1 MRTRARQRGWAGLIG
16 LLIALAIVLLLGRTV
31 LQQMGVLSPHPPAAS
46 TPVSRQLAPDDA
58 AASAQAATASPSYS
72 APIERARSVD
82 AMVQQQARD
91 AAARVE
97 RSSQ

>member
-31 LQQMGVLSPHPPAAS
+31 LQQTGVLTSHSVTAQ
-46 TPVSRQLAPDDA
+46 TPLSRQLAPDA
-58 AASAQAATASPSYS
+58 PSAQAASAMPSFA
-72 APIERARSVD
+72 APIERARSVETI
-82 AMVQQQARD
+82 VQDQARE

-97 RSSQ
+97 RNAQ

>member
-46 TPVSRQLAPDDA
+46 TPVSRQLAPD

-72 APIERARSVD
+72 APIERARSVEST
-82 AMVQQQARD
+82 VQQQARD